1 MSSFLFSSRINR
13 SSFIYVRVCISDQI
27 YENTYGIVVTIY
39 KREENETAIAFY
51 SNGLANDIQRFTLTT
66 ANILIYV

>member
-1 MSSFLFSSRINR
+1 
-13 SSFIYVRVCISDQI
+13 VRVCISDQI

-51 SNGLANDIQRFTLTT
+51 SNGLANDIQRFTFFVLLIT

>member
-1 MSSFLFSSRINR
+1 
-13 SSFIYVRVCISDQI
+13 VRVCISDQI